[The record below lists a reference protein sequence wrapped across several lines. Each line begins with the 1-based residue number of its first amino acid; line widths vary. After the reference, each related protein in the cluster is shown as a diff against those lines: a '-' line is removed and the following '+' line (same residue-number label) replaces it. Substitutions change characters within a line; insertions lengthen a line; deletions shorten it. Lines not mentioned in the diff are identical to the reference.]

1 MPHGVRTFRIQES
14 CNSRSTLPLPRGLLS
29 AEIRQVFWLAS
40 HPPGAFPTLRPVA
53 FMPFVIAYSGG
64 SAGESLLLETHPSS
78 LSSP

>member
-1 MPHGVRTFRIQES
+1 MACGLSVFKSPVIRVPLSLYHGE
-14 CNSRSTLPLPRGLLS
+14 LLS